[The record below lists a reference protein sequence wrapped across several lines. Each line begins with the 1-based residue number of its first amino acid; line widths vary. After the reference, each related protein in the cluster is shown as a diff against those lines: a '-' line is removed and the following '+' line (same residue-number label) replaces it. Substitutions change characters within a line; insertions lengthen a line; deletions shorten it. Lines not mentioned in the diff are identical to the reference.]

1 VRPTPLISG
10 LGRFGN
16 SIIQLANAVGLALHI
31 RAAQIVFFR
40 SPILQSG
47 GAGSP
52 TGLSLR
58 KHTLRPQ
65 IGLKA
70 PTALWRSDF
79 IEGWPNPVALD
90 DTVMRT
96 FRDDVLPS
104 LDVPEIEDYQSG
116 EVLTVHLRSGDVYSD
131 NPHPGYGQPPLSF
144 YQAILGLERWSE
156 VRLVSEDQESPCW
169 KALVETCATQG
180 IPLRQMGQSLDEALI
195 EVASS
200 ANLVA
205 SRGTFIPA
213 ILFLFPKARR
223 VFFFGPDF
231 EPLDTGH
238 ALELIECKD
247 VGEQYTQSNLA
258 GNWNNTAA
266 QRELM
271 LNYPSHFLKLSA
283 RPR

>member
-1 VRPTPLISG
+1 VAWDG
-10 LGRFGN
+10 
-16 SIIQLANAVGLALHI
+16 
-31 RAAQIVFFR
+31 
-40 SPILQSG
+40 
-47 GAGSP
+47 
-52 TGLSLR
+52 
-58 KHTLRPQ
+58 
-65 IGLKA
+65 
-70 PTALWRSDF
+70 
-79 IEGWPNPVALD
+79 PVI
-90 DTVMRT
+90 RT

-104 LDVPEIEDYQSG
+104 LGLPEIKEPQSG
-116 EVLTVHLRSGDVYSD
+116 QVLTVHLRSGDVYSD

-144 YQAILGLERWSE
+144 YLAILGLERWSE

-169 KALVETCATQG
+169 KALVETCATQR
-180 IPLRQMGQSLDEALI
+180 IPLRLLGQSIEEAVT

-200 ANLVA
+200 SNLVA

-231 EPLDTGH
+231 EPLEEGH
-238 ALELIECKD
+238 GLELVECKD
-247 VGEQYTQSNLA
+247 VGKQYTQLNLS

-271 LNYPSHFLKLSA
+271 LNYPSHHLKLSA